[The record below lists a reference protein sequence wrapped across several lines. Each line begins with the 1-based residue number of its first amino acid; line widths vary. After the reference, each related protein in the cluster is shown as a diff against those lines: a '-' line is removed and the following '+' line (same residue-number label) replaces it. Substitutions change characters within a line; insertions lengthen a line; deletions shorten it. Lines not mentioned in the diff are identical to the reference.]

1 MSLTDVYFEACRV
14 LDRVF
19 GRKPWRVHS
28 IELISMCYEA
38 CRYGAYYEV
47 GHGVNDAC

>member
-1 MSLTDVYFEACRV
+1 MYFEACRV

-28 IELISMCYEA
+28 IELINMCY
-38 CRYGAYYEV
+38 V
-47 GHGVNDAC
+47 LWSIL